1 MSKKNK
7 GKGKDKDKDKQ
18 KQENVECAP
27 GEKHQK
33 SETRRSPESSQ
44 TMF

>member
-7 GKGKDKDKDKQ
+7 GKGKDKDEQ
-18 KQENVECAP
+18 KQENVEGAP

-33 SETRRSPESSQ
+33 SETRRSPESSR